1 MTLTYTVPGRPT
13 TWARKRLDT
22 RKRKPLTFT
31 SDAQK
36 LAMVAHQLY
45 ALVALGL
52 HRASWSLDGAFA
64 IGVVGYWPDA
74 AVGDVDRLVS
84 LAMDA
89 LEGIAYRKDR
99 QVRELLR
106 CAVISDGSPER
117 VEVTVVRLERDTVQ
131 PKRRAKRAA
140 AKRPCVRCGGTGGWA
155 PRTNAALADCDD
167 CGGTGAAPG
176 AVKPRSVK
184 RAASALTRTGWQDEI
199 DWLRRQ
205 EEGA

>member
-1 MTLTYTVPGRPT
+1 MTALTYTVPGRPT

-31 SDAQK
+31 SNTQK
-36 LAMVAHQLY
+36 VAMQAHQWAAVA
-45 ALVALGL
+45 ALRGVKP
-52 HRASWSLDGAFA
+52 WSTDGAFA
-64 IGVVGYWPDA
+64 IGVLGYWPSA
-74 AVGDVDRLVS
+74 VVGDVDRLVS

-140 AKRPCVRCGGTGGWA
+140 
-155 PRTNAALADCDD
+155 
-167 CGGTGAAPG
+167 PG
-176 AVKPRSVK
+176 AVKPRPAK
-184 RAASALTRTGWQDEI
+184 RAVSALTSAGQ
-199 DWLRRQ
+199 Q
-205 EEGA
+205 GEGR

>member
-31 SDAQK
+31 SDEQK
-36 LAMVAHQLY
+36 LAMVAHQLH
-45 ALVALGL
+45 ALVALGP
-52 HRASWSLDGAFA
+52 HRATWGLDGAFA
-64 IGVVGYWPDA
+64 IGVLGYWPDA

-117 VEVTVVRLERDTVQ
+117 VEVTVVRLERDTVE
-131 PKRRAKRAA
+131 PKRRAKR
-140 AKRPCVRCGGTGGWA
+140 
-155 PRTNAALADCDD
+155 
-167 CGGTGAAPG
+167 AAPG
-176 AVKPRSVK
+176 AVKPRSAK
-184 RAASALTRTGWQDEI
+184 RAASALTSAGQQVKRHGPAFLES
-199 DWLRRQ
+199 LAA
-205 EEGA
+205 ESEGE